1 MPEVSYINGL
11 IMPIEKAVVPV
22 KDRGYQ
28 FADAVYEFLVSYNGR
43 LFALEEHLDRLERS
57 MSALKFQEISRDTI
71 RKAILDTHHASGIP
85 RAGVYLQISRGAA
98 PRNHAFPRF
107 SKPHIIITVRELLE
121 PPERIQS
128 QGLKAITVGDF
139 RWGRCDIQSVQL
151 VANVLAK
158 QQALDSGADD
168 AIFIGSDGTVREGT
182 ASNLFIVSNNQLSTH
197 PLTEHI
203 LHGITRA
210 VVIDLCREESLTVQ
224 EKFFPKESLYHADEV
239 FLTGS
244 VAEVMSLTRIN
255 GSIIG
260 SGRPGPIASM
270 IYQKY
275 RQRAFAPDIPPTS

>member
-1 MPEVSYINGL
+1 MPEVSYVNGL

-22 KDRGYQ
+22 EDRGYQ
-28 FADAVYEFLVSYNGR
+28 FADAVYEFMVSYNGR

-57 MSALKFQEISRDTI
+57 MSALRFQEISRDTI
-71 RKAILDTHHASGIP
+71 RQAVLDTHQAAGIP
-85 RAGVYLQISRGAA
+85 RAGIYLQISRGAD

-128 QGLKAITVGDF
+128 QGLKAITVGDI
-139 RWGRCDIQSVQL
+139 RWGRCDIKTVQL

-182 ASNLFIVSNNQLSTH
+182 ASNLFIVSDNQLSTH

-210 VVIDLCREESLTVQ
+210 IVIDICREQGLTVR
-224 EKFFPKESLYHADEV
+224 EKFFPQESLYHADEV
-239 FLTGS
+239 FLTGT
-244 VAEVMSLTRIN
+244 VAEVMALTRID

-260 SGRPGPIASM
+260 RGRIGPITSM
-270 IYQKY
+270 VYQQY
-275 RQRAFAPDIPPTS
+275 RQRAFAPDMPPTS